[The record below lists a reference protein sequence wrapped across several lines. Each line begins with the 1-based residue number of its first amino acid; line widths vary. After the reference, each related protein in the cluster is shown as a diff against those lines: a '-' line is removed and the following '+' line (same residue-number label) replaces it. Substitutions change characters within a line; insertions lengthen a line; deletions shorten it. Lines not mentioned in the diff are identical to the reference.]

1 MLFFLQIPQNRVF
14 SEKKREGEKLKTAQV
29 RDKDLVTVLLS
40 YCEYN
45 SCHRAHTLKSLLIL
59 KSRDDF
65 CPVIH
70 LDVSESLR

>member
-40 YCEYN
+40 SPQLTQHQSIPLSPQFVRRELL
-45 SCHRAHTLKSLLIL
+45 TLPPKPKI
-59 KSRDDF
+59 K
-65 CPVIH
+65 
-70 LDVSESLR
+70 